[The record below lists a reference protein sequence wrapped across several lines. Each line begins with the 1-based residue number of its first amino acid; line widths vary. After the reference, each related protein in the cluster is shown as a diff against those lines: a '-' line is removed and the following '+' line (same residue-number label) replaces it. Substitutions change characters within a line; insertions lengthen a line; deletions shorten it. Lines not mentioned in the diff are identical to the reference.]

1 MFNGNDITSY
11 ISNNAIRGSLA
22 GSMGKTFRLPGLN
35 VGSTF
40 NLGANTLEATI
51 NLSDGS
57 SVSDNVTWDVLEN
70 TEP

>member
-22 GSMGKTFRLPGLN
+22 VNMGKTFRLPGLN
-35 VGSTF
+35 VGSTL
-40 NLGANTLEATI
+40 NLGVNTLDATL

-57 SVSDNVTWDVLEN
+57 SVSNSVTWDVLEN